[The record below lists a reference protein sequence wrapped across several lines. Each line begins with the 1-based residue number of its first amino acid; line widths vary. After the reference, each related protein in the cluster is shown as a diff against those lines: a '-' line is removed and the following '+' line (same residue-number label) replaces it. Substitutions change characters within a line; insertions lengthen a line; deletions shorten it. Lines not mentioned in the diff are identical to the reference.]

1 MLVDSLNDRQMY
13 FKATLVSAL
22 KEAKERSG
30 LPIACSYKSILRREE
45 DKVSVYLE
53 AKRDPVNEWRMY
65 SGSLIKKIVAYELKR
80 RAR

>member
-1 MLVDSLNDRQMY
+1 MLVDTLTDRSMY

-22 KEAKERSG
+22 KEAKQRTG

-45 DKVSVYLE
+45 DKVPLYLE

-65 SGSLIKKIVAYELKR
+65 SGSLIKRIVSYELKR